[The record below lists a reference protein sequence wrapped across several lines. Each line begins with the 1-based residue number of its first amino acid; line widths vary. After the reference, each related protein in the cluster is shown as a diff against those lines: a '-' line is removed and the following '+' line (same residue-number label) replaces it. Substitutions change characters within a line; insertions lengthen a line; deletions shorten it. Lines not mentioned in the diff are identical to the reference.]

1 MVSEAYKGVR
11 LLVSSP
17 MIPRVLKT
25 LPPEVRVVLSQIS
38 NHNLMASKSDFCTAL
53 NNRTEP

>member
-11 LLVSSP
+11 LLGSSP
-17 MIPRVLKT
+17 MIPRVLKN
-25 LPPEVRVVLSQIS
+25 LHPEVRVVLSQIS
-38 NHNLMASKSDFCTAL
+38 DHNPMASNSDFCTAL